1 MAIYKAPIRD
11 MQFVLH
17 ELLEVERT
25 FAELPGGEEA
35 SADIIDAIL
44 EEGAKLC
51 ENVVFPTNRTGDI
64 EGCRLDDGQVRTPS
78 GFKDAYDAIA
88 SGGWT
93 ALACDPEYGGQGL
106 PHTLSVFFEEM
117 LQSCNMS
124 LALYQ
129 GLTRGAY
136 VAIRAHGT
144 DELEVAS
151 S

>member
-25 FAELPGGEEA
+25 FTELPGGEEA

-51 ENVVFPTNRTGDI
+51 ENVVFPTNRIGDV
-64 EGCRLDDGQVRTPS
+64 EGCRFDNGEVHTPS
-78 GFKDAYDAIA
+78 GFKEAYDAVA
-88 SGGWT
+88 AGGWT

-129 GLTRGAY
+129 ALRNRRRYRGEAS
-136 VAIRAHGT
+136 ADQRPELRA
-144 DELEVAS
+144 L
-151 S
+151 